1 MSGDRPRKVRLARG
15 SGSLTQ
21 TQDGVRSGAALPH
34 RRRVK
39 RVADGG
45 SADLGV
51 AVLDRLPNP
60 ILVKDAELR
69 FELVNGALCRLLGV
83 ERAQMIGARDGDFV
97 PAEQAEHFNARDRL
111 VLATGEVDECQET
124 LTAADGT
131 EHTIITR
138 KTRLVTADGKPHLV
152 GVITD
157 ISERIRY
164 EAQLETQSRELARL
178 LDEVTR
184 ARAHA
189 EAALAEAHRQHR
201 LLDSAAGVIGDA
213 FALFD
218 HAEALVFANQPYCR
232 LHGGVG
238 LGQLTGRRFD
248 ELTARLGATIRQGSV
263 VAPVPW
269 KEIYRRPLAEPL
281 EIEVPGGRWLLARAR
296 RTADHFVVIS
306 FTDVSELKRK
316 EHALNDLAA
325 RDPLLGCA
333 NRRAFFDYANQAM
346 DAAAASR
353 RPLSVLLADLD
364 HFKRINDNWGHSVGD
379 LALQA
384 FTDACQAGLRDLDL
398 FARIGGEEFAI
409 LLPGLG
415 LRAAAVVAERL
426 RARTATLCVPAAT
439 GTVGLRVSIGVAEWQ
454 PRSGSIED
462 MLRAADQAL
471 YAAKSGGRDRVVHYA
486 VAADA
491 PATSRGGASVG

>member
-1 MSGDRPRKVRLARG
+1 MV
-15 SGSLTQ
+15 
-21 TQDGVRSGAALPH
+21 
-34 RRRVK
+34 
-39 RVADGG
+39 GG
-45 SADLGV
+45 SSPDLGV
-51 AVLDRLPNP
+51 AVLDWLPNP

-69 FELVNGALCRLLGV
+69 FELVNEALRHLLGV
-83 ERAQMIGARDGDFV
+83 EPGRMIGARDSDFV

-111 VLATGEVDECQET
+111 VLATGAVDECQET

-164 EAQLETQSRELARL
+164 EAQLETQSRELTRL

-184 ARAHA
+184 ARARA
-189 EAALAEAHRQHR
+189 EAALAEARRQHR

-218 HAEALVFANQPYCR
+218 HAETLVFANQPYCR
-232 LHGGVG
+232 LHEGGLDELIG
-238 LGQLTGRRFD
+238 CRFD
-248 ELTARLGATIRQGSV
+248 ALAARLGGV
-263 VAPVPW
+263 VRSGARARPVPW
-269 KEIYRRPLAEPL
+269 RTIYRRPLAKPL
-281 EIEVPGGRWLLARAR
+281 EIELSGGRWLLARAR

-333 NRRAFFDYANQAM
+333 NRRAFFDYAQQTM
-346 DAAAASR
+346 RSAAAGA
-353 RPLSVLLADLD
+353 RPVSVLLADLD
-364 HFKRINDNWGHSVGD
+364 HFKKINDNWGHSVGD

-384 FTDACQAGLRDLDL
+384 FTDACQAHLRDHDL

-415 LRAAAVVAERL
+415 TAAAIAVAERL
-426 RARTATLCVPAAT
+426 RARTATLRVPIAT
-439 GTVGLRVSIGVAEWQ
+439 GTIGLRVSIGVAEWQ
-454 PRSGSIED
+454 PRRGSIED
-462 MLRAADQAL
+462 LLRAADQAL
-471 YAAKSGGRDRVVHYA
+471 YAAKSGGRDRVAGHDI
-486 VAADA
+486 DA
-491 PATSRGGASVG
+491 SASVR

>member
-1 MSGDRPRKVRLARG
+1 MPPRPAG
-15 SGSLTQ
+15 GPAAEG
-21 TQDGVRSGAALPH
+21 GV
-34 RRRVK
+34 
-39 RVADGG
+39 
-45 SADLGV
+45 ADLGI

-69 FELVNGALCRLLGV
+69 FELVNEALCRLLGV
-83 ERAQMIGARDGDFV
+83 ERARVIGARDSDFV
-97 PAEQAEHFNARDRL
+97 PAEQALHFNARDRL

-138 KTRLVTADGKPHLV
+138 KTRLVTPDGKPHLV

-164 EAQLETQSRELARL
+164 ESQLETQSRELARL

-189 EAALAEAHRQHR
+189 EMALAEARRQHR

-218 HAEALVFANQPYCR
+218 HAERLVFANEPYCR

-238 LGQLTGRRFD
+238 LADLIGCGFR
-248 ELTARLGATIRQGSV
+248 ELVGRLGGVLRDGATVR
-263 VAPVPW
+263 PVPW
-269 KEIYRRPLAEPL
+269 RELYRRPPAEPL
-281 EIEVPGGRWLLARAR
+281 EIELAGGRWLLARAR
-296 RTADHFVVIS
+296 RTADGFVVLS

-316 EHALNDLAA
+316 ERALSDLAA

-333 NRRAFFDYANQAM
+333 NRRAFFDYADQAM
-346 DAAAASR
+346 REAASR
-353 RPLSVLLADLD
+353 RRPLSLLLADLD
-364 HFKRINDNWGHSVGD
+364 HFKRINDTFGHPVGD

-384 FTDACQAGLRDLDL
+384 FTDACEANLRDRDL

-415 LRAAAVVAERL
+415 ISAAMAVAERL
-426 RARTATLCVPAAT
+426 RVRTATLRVPTAT
-439 GTVGLRVSIGVAEWQ
+439 ATVGLRVSIGVAQWR
-454 PRSGSIED
+454 PATDTIED
-462 MLRAADQAL
+462 LLRAADQAL
-471 YAAKSGGRDRVVHYA
+471 YAAKSGGRDRVAGHGI
-486 VAADA
+486 AADE
-491 PATSRGGASVG
+491 PAALTGER

>member
-1 MSGDRPRKVRLARG
+1 M
-15 SGSLTQ
+15 TQ
-21 TQDGVRSGAALPH
+21 TQDGARPGAALPR

-39 RVADGG
+39 PIADGG
-45 SADLGV
+45 PPDLGI

-69 FELVNGALCRLLGV
+69 FELVNEALCRLLGV
-83 ERAQMIGARDGDFV
+83 ERAQMIGARDSDFV

-138 KTRLVTADGKPHLV
+138 KTRLVMADGKPHLV

-164 EAQLETQSRELARL
+164 ETQLETQSRELARL

-189 EAALAEAHRQHR
+189 EAALIDARRQHR

-218 HAEALVFANQPYCR
+218 HAETLAFANQPYCR
-232 LHGGVG
+232 LHGGAG
-238 LGQLTGRRFD
+238 LNELTGCSFN
-248 ELTARLGATIRQGSV
+248 ELAARLGGVVRDGATVR
-263 VAPVPW
+263 PVPW
-269 KEIYRRPLAEPL
+269 RAIYRRPLAEPL
-281 EIEVPGGRWLLARAR
+281 EIELPGGRWLLARAR

-306 FTDVSELKRK
+306 FTDISELKRK

-333 NRRAFFDYANQAM
+333 NRRAFFDYADQVM
-346 DAAAASR
+346 RAAAAGR
-353 RPLSVLLADLD
+353 RPLSLLLADLD

-384 FTDACQAGLRDLDL
+384 FTDACQAGLRDHDL

-415 LRAAAVVAERL
+415 LRAAAAVAERL
-426 RARTATLCVPAAT
+426 RARTATLRIPTAT
-439 GTVGLRVSIGVAEWQ
+439 GTVGLRISIGVTEWQ
-454 PRSGSIED
+454 PKTGSIED
-462 MLRAADQAL
+462 LLRAADQAL
-471 YAAKSGGRDRVVHYA
+471 YAAKSGGRDRVVA
-486 VAADA
+486 SRP
-491 PATSRGGASVG
+491 PALATPAQGRGDASVG